1 MSKQDEDKCRESIDT
16 VAQSKHK
23 AVQLCADM
31 IVMMNLAL
39 RDAGDQELSE
49 RAVHE
54 LLVITMG
61 KYAAKAW
68 RQDVDNAKANSTES
82 MQRLLDDLKG
92 SEAIQ

>member
-1 MSKQDEDKCRESIDT
+1 MSKQDEDSQLIDT
-16 VAQSKHK
+16 VAQSKQK

-68 RQDVDNAKANSTES
+68 RQDVENAKANSTES
-82 MQRLLDDLKG
+82 MRRLLDDLKG